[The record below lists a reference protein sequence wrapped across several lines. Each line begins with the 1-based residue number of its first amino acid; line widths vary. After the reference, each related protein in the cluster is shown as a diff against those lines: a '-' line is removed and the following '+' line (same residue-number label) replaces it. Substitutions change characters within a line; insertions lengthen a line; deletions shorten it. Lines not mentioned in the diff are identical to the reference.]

1 MVGGGGY
8 RQKLIQVWNDWQVS
22 VLVLLSL
29 TLQLLFLSTAG
40 ARRRAQPSWGKKTYF
55 WALYIGSRFITTYSL
70 GILSRASTGDANADI
85 QAFWASLLLFHL
97 GGPDDFTALSLEDNK
112 LWDRRCLELF
122 IQVSTTLYVFSRYV
136 LDPGFRRFIVPFA
149 LIFSAGVV
157 KYVEQVVALHHAT
170 MEALIKSVL
179 GKPDAGPDYADTINR
194 LDGIMRSGALPSLD
208 IKNERVDRPNSD
220 PEANVQVKDYSE
232 DEQVAIKTIRSAHS
246 LFSRFSVLFADGIF
260 SFEDRQES
268 QAMFLRKDA
277 RWAFKIVEIELGF
290 AYDRL
295 YTKASVSR
303 GARLAV
309 RVCSLSLT
317 LAAGLWAALAI
328 LRASQYRQRHR
339 CVTYALLA
347 GAALNDAAILAAHA
361 FSVWSL
367 VHGDWLSWCSVM
379 LVKRRRWSASM
390 AQSNLVTF
398 CLRKLPSNN
407 DSDPAPLSSSFL
419 LRRLLLGG
427 GRGGGVQQQ
436 DASPAPA
443 LSTTLASMDEFQKL
457 FERRSLLD
465 QVRSGSF
472 WSKYKHTKYVPVS
485 EKLKDFIYAQLEE
498 KVRRLSEYDK
508 RMERERER
516 ERKRVV
522 HPLMLS
528 SSTTMAIKRCRDT
541 CAEARRLFLKDHVMA
556 AAGKG
561 KGDRR
566 RAVGEDNAHRV
577 LLDVDTPL
585 HAAVVKGDKCKSV
598 LWDGCF
604 LARELRQS
612 MADPGRRWR
621 VVCEVWVEMLGYA
634 AVHCGGYQHA
644 ERLKDGGELI
654 TFVCLLMTHLGMGK
668 HYRTEVGDAY
678 AHLSP
683 YSAAA

>member
-1 MVGGGGY
+1 MA
-8 RQKLIQVWNDWQVS
+8 I
-22 VLVLLSL
+22 
-29 TLQLLFLSTAG
+29 F
-40 ARRRAQPSWGKKTYF
+40 
-55 WALYIGSRFITTYSL
+55 
-70 GILSRASTGDANADI
+70 
-85 QAFWASLLLFHL
+85 SLLLNF
-97 GGPDDFTALSLEDNK
+97 
-112 LWDRRCLELF
+112 
-122 IQVSTTLYVFSRYV
+122 
-136 LDPGFRRFIVPFA
+136 
-149 LIFSAGVV
+149 
-157 KYVEQVVALHHAT
+157 
-170 MEALIKSVL
+170 
-179 GKPDAGPDYADTINR
+179 
-194 LDGIMRSGALPSLD
+194 
-208 IKNERVDRPNSD
+208 D

-516 ERKRVV
+516 ERKRVRAPSPSPSPSPSASATTPTQTGTSTTTTTSSMYSILTDCRGDQVMKKEQISNLSWSLEKKEFDESLLIWHIATDLRFREEAQAAGAAASAASAATVDQRETRKHMEIARELSNYLYYIMVVV